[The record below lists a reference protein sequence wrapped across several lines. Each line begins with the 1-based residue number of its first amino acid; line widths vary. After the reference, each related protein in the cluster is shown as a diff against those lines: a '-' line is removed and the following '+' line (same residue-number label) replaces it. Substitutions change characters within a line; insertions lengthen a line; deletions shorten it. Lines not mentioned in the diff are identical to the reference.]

1 METFDFIFMRQTV
14 REKNFDQAFC
24 KAEMLNKS
32 LSNNDLK
39 GAVINHALIH
49 TQPHPPKKKVNTH
62 PHPAK
67 KRSYLPTPSHTQ
79 QKKGDTPSP
88 YTHTQPR
95 KDHTHPHLVKKRR
108 YLPKFS
114 CRCKEN
120 KISHYPL
127 GNQICQKLKKSSIP
141 NRSID
146 INILRAETLAGGNF
160 YGTDFRD

>member
-1 METFDFIFMRQTV
+1 METFNFIFMRQTV

-32 LSNNDLK
+32 LSNNDLN

-49 TQPHPPKKKVNTH
+49 TPPPPPHQT
-62 PHPAK
+62 
-67 KRSYLPTPSHTQ
+67 PTPSQKKVIPTHTQ
-79 QKKGDTPSP
+79 PKKGDTPSP
-88 YTHTQPR
+88 HTKPR

-114 CRCKEN
+114 CKCREN

-127 GNQICQKLKKSSIP
+127 GNQICQKLKKSSIT